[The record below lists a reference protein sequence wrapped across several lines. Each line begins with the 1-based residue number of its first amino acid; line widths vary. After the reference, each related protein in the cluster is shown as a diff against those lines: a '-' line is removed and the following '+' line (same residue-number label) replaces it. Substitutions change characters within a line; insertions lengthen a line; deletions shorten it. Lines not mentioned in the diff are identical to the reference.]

1 LITQYVELLKTEQ
14 VTLRF
19 TPDAVEA
26 IAETAMQVNAS
37 TENIGAR
44 RLYTVM
50 EKLLEEI
57 SFNAPD
63 FGGKELTI
71 DGAYVQQRLADI
83 TRDQDLSRFIL

>member
-1 LITQYVELLKTEQ
+1 LITQYVELLRTER

-19 TPDAVEA
+19 TPEA
-26 IAETAMQVNAS
+26 IEALAEVAMQVNAG

-50 EKLLEEI
+50 EKLLEEV

-63 FGGKELTI
+63 LGGKELTI
-71 DGAYVQQRLADI
+71 DAGYVHQRLSDI
-83 TRDQDLSRFIL
+83 MRDQDLSRFIL